1 MISDDSNL
9 FFSRVSSKRFFLT
22 YHINNETDLSLQ
34 DLLMMLFSKT
44 RNYVIREYAIVKE
57 GEEEKSKH
65 IHAYIELQKALD
77 IRNRDYFNLTVNNIT
92 LYANIRKVYNDP
104 HAYQSP
110 LKKVTEPL
118 NQETPIS
125 ILDYIL
131 KDIFD
136 TSKAVSKKEF
146 IVSKGIRRR
155 IGPIGDAL
163 GGHQAALYLAEKGD
177 IRNALDLI
185 KKEDYEYYLKNFIPL
200 KENLESI
207 AKENNNLLQNAYSR
221 AINSAKQGR
230 IDESLSFIEQENAKD
245 YLQHREQY
253 LKNINDIANEKHLRS
268 IYDTPIDVHYTEIF
282 SNQNIECIQDFMSDI
297 KQTRASGENPILCV
311 RDNASAAFLQPLIK
325 FLKDNGIETYILSEE
340 SSTSG
345 IESFDQYIAIA
356 QVIDT
361 KSANSLKETIS
372 KLQQNIPSEIRSLST
387 GIILYTSD
395 FMKKNNREE
404 AALYCSHM
412 LVFDLRYDK
421 NSSEEDKKQIH
432 IRTIKALKSHKR
444 K

>member
-77 IRNRDYFNLTVNNIT
+77 IRNRNYFNLTVNNIT

-104 HAYQSP
+104 HTYQSP

-163 GGHQAALYLAEKGD
+163 GGHQAALY
-177 IRNALDLI
+177 
-185 KKEDYEYYLKNFIPL
+185 
-200 KENLESI
+200 
-207 AKENNNLLQNAYSR
+207 
-221 AINSAKQGR
+221 
-230 IDESLSFIEQENAKD
+230 
-245 YLQHREQY
+245 
-253 LKNINDIANEKHLRS
+253 RS
-268 IYDTPIDVHYTEIF
+268 DP
-282 SNQNIECIQDFMSDI
+282 
-297 KQTRASGENPILCV
+297 
-311 RDNASAAFLQPLIK
+311 
-325 FLKDNGIETYILSEE
+325 
-340 SSTSG
+340 
-345 IESFDQYIAIA
+345 
-356 QVIDT
+356 
-361 KSANSLKETIS
+361 
-372 KLQQNIPSEIRSLST
+372 
-387 GIILYTSD
+387 
-395 FMKKNNREE
+395 
-404 AALYCSHM
+404 
-412 LVFDLRYDK
+412 
-421 NSSEEDKKQIH
+421 
-432 IRTIKALKSHKR
+432 
-444 K
+444 